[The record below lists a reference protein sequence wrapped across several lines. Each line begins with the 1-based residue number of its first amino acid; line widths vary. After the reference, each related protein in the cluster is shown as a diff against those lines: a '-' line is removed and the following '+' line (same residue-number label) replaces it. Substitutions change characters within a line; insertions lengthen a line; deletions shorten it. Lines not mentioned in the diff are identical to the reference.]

1 LQERISRGE
10 LFSLGRDYLA
20 AGMQIELTPLFNLFP
35 SMIWN
40 LNDDS
45 FFFQVRADYDWKEN
59 ILITGGVNLPYG
71 HRNTEFGGMRVGAT
85 DYFEAPGT
93 EGYLRVSCF
102 F

>member
-10 LFSLGRDYLA
+10 LFSLGRDFLT
-20 AGMQIELTPLFNLFP
+20 AGMQIELTPLFKAFP
-35 SMIWN
+35 STIWN

-59 ILITGGVNLPYG
+59 VLIIGGVNLPCG
-71 HRNTEFGGMRVGAT
+71 PRDTEFGGIRVGAT
-85 DYFEAPGT
+85 DYFSTPGS
-93 EGYLRVSCF
+93 EGYLRVSYF